1 MPKPEGRFLIT
12 GAQGFLGA
20 WVVKYLAEAGHQ
32 PCVLDISTEPKR
44 MANLLDKDQLDR
56 VKFIQGDVTCAE
68 DVNGAVAENAIDR
81 IIHLAALQVPFCA
94 ADPPLGGWVNVVGT
108 LNIFE
113 AARLHAKGLKSLV
126 YASSA
131 AVFGPEEFY
140 EGKRVPEGADLLP
153 GTHYGVFKQCN
164 EGNARVY
171 FQTHDISS
179 VGLRPWALYGV
190 GRDQGITSGLTKA
203 IKAAVVG
210 KPYTIKFT
218 GGIDLQYAEDCARI
232 FLSCSES
239 PRKGALI
246 YTVRGIAMQVNEF
259 IQRLEQVYPKAK
271 GLIQAEGPRMPI
283 AYELDD
289 SLLVKDLDEVPRTP
303 LEEGIS
309 RTVEIF
315 ERLRNEGHLDVSDL
329 EV

>member
-1 MPKPEGRFLIT
+1 MVKKEGRYLIT

-20 WVVKYLAEAGHQ
+20 WIVKYLVEAGHK
-32 PCVLDISTEPKR
+32 PCVLDISAEPKR
-44 MANLLDKDQLDR
+44 MANLLNKDQLTQ
-56 VKFIQGDVTCAE
+56 VKFVQGDITCAE
-68 DVNGAVAENAIDR
+68 EVNRAVSENSINR

-94 ADPPLGGWVNVVGT
+94 DDPPLGAKVNVVGT

-113 AARLHAKGLKSLV
+113 AAHLHAKNLESLV

-140 EGKRVPEGADLLP
+140 EGKKVQEGADLSP

-171 FQTHDISS
+171 FQNHNISS

-190 GRDQGITSGLTKA
+190 GRDQGVTSGPTKA
-203 IKAAVVG
+203 IKAAVIG

-232 FLSCSES
+232 FLSCGEAGLIG
-239 PRKGALI
+239 PRL
-246 YTVRGIAMQVNEF
+246 YTLRGTVIQVEEF
-259 IQRLEQVYPKAK
+259 IERLQEIYPKAK
-271 GLIQAEGPRMPI
+271 GLIQAQGPQLPI
-283 AYELDD
+283 AYNLDD
-289 SLLVKDLDEVPRTP
+289 SLLAKDLKEIPKTS
-303 LEEGIS
+303 LEEGIH

-315 ERLRNEGHLDVSDL
+315 ERLQGEGRLYVGDL
-329 EV
+329 EI

>member
-1 MPKPEGRFLIT
+1 MAKIEGRYLIT

-20 WVVKYLAEAGHQ
+20 WVVKYLVDAGHR
-32 PCVLDISTEPKR
+32 PCVLDISPEPKR
-44 MANLLDKDQLDR
+44 MASLLDKDQLAR
-56 VKFIQGDVTCAE
+56 VKFIQGDITRAE
-68 DVNGAVAENAIDR
+68 DVNRAVAENSIDR

-94 ADPPLGGWVNVVGT
+94 EDPPLGGRVNVVGT

-113 AARLHAKGLKSLV
+113 AVRLHAKGLKSLV

-140 EGKRVPEGADLLP
+140 EEKRVPEGADLYP

-171 FQTHDISS
+171 FQTHNISS

-190 GRDQGITSGLTKA
+190 GRDQGVTSGPTKA

-232 FLSCSES
+232 FLSCGKAGL
-239 PRKGALI
+239 KGARI
-246 YTVRGIAMQVNEF
+246 YTLRGIAMQVDEF

-271 GLIQAEGPRMPI
+271 GLIQAKGPRLPI
-283 AYELDD
+283 AYDVDD
-289 SLLVKDLDEVPRTP
+289 SLLVKELGEAPRTP

-315 ERLRNEGHLDVSDL
+315 ERLHSEGRLDVGDL